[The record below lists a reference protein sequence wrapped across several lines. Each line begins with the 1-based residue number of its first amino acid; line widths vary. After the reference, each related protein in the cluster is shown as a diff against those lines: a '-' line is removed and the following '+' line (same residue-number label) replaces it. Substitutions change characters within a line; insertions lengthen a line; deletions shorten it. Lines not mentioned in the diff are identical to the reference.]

1 MNGGTDMDGGGVA
14 RREHGGPDAL
24 GVPRWDFSSNT
35 HPCGPCPL
43 ACSEVAQ
50 AARQQYPDPTYTA
63 LRDALARWHGVS
75 VERIL
80 IAASGSEWIMR
91 FAAWACRRGWRH
103 AWWPTPGYGDYA
115 HAASVWGLQRCDNAS
130 VVELGWLCDP
140 GSPTGAPLDAKQ
152 ARALLAAGAQLTLDL
167 AYEPLRLEG
176 SGVPDDIRWRCWQL
190 ITPNKALG
198 LTGVRAAYVIAPEH
212 ASVQDIALLDA
223 LAPSWPI
230 GADGV
235 AMLRAWVRPAVQQW
249 LRSSLP
255 TLRQWKV
262 ELVTC
267 LRALGWVVAPGQASF
282 LCACP
287 PEPLS
292 AQALRAAGLK
302 LRDATALGMPGWW
315 RLSVQPP
322 PAVAVLVHHLHRQVP
337 CSVQEN
343 R

>member
-1 MNGGTDMDGGGVA
+1 MDEGVGA

-24 GVPRWDFSSNT
+24 GVPCWDFSTNT

-43 ACSEVAQ
+43 ACPEIAQ
-50 AARQQYPDPTYTA
+50 AARQHYPDPAYTA
-63 LRDALARWHGVS
+63 LRQALAQWHGVS
-75 VERIL
+75 AERIL

-91 FAAWACRRGWRH
+91 FAAWACRRGWRR
-103 AWWPTPGYGDYA
+103 AWWSTPGYGDYA
-115 HAASVWGLQRCDNAS
+115 HAARVWGLQRCDNAS
-130 VVELGWLCDP
+130 VVEVGWLCDP
-140 GSPTGAPLDAKQ
+140 GSPTGEPLDAAQ
-152 ARALLAAGAQLTLDL
+152 AHALLSAAAQLTLDL

-176 SGVPDDIRWRCWQL
+176 SGVPDDIRRRCWQL

-212 ASVQDIALLDA
+212 ASLQDIAALNA

-249 LRSSLP
+249 LCSSLP

-262 ELVTC
+262 ELMMC
-267 LRALGWVVAPGQASF
+267 LQALGWVVAPGQASF
-282 LCACP
+282 LCASP
-287 PEPLS
+287 PAPIS
-292 AQALRAAGLK
+292 AQALRAAGVK
-302 LRDATALGMPGWW
+302 LRDATSLGMPGWW

-322 PAVAVLVHHLHRQVP
+322 SAVAALARQLRRQAP
-337 CSVQEN
+337 RPVQEE